1 MKYLPIFN
9 ELFESDTIIF
19 LILGL
24 VIATIIGIKM
34 NNHKKCIIGAIAM
47 IITYLLCE
55 LISNFQ
61 INFLITIIL
70 LFMGTIAMGGCIGFI
85 ISTAI
90 KSFKKE
96 V

>member
-9 ELFESDTIIF
+9 ELLESNTIIF

-24 VIATIIGIKM
+24 AIATIIGIKM
-34 NNHKKCIIGAIAM
+34 SNHKKCIIGATAM
-47 IITYLLCE
+47 ITTYLLCE

-61 INFLITIIL
+61 TNYLITIIL
-70 LFMGTIAMGGCIGFI
+70 LFLGTIAMGGCIGFI
-85 ISTAI
+85 ISIAI